1 MGILMPALRR
11 VREQAREMVC
21 RSHLNQTTM
30 GALLWSEDHDGWV
43 VGGYWFTG
51 LVVNTN
57 NSEKTQTYDTS
68 LYPYTR
74 AAFLK
79 RQWYN
84 ELPSSAAKS
93 RAMAQNNGLYT
104 CPSMNEGMFQ
114 SFPGAAEARDDPAE
128 SKRFA
133 QQDVQ
138 NRFLSYGVNEAAIEG
153 EGGGPG
159 KASKSED
166 FSWMK
171 EHGYTKVLSINR
183 PGDIVYF
190 MDHLN
195 FEPDMKSCIFDGNVN
210 KIGTYP
216 YTWRWHR
223 NMTSAN
229 IGWFD
234 GHVSRTPDDFLQRIR
249 YYYKGQKT
257 DGF

>member
-1 MGILMPALRR
+1 MTVKKKQSKAAGFTLIELLVVIAIIAVLMGILMPALRG

-21 RSHLNQTTM
+21 RSHLSQTTM

-57 NSEKTQTYDTS
+57 NSEKTQTYETS
-68 LYPYTR
+68 LYPYTH

-93 RAMAQNNGLYT
+93 RALAQNTGLYT
-104 CPSMNEGMFQ
+104 CPSMNEGLFG
-114 SFPGAAEARDDPAE
+114 SFSGAVEARDNPDE

-133 QQDVQ
+133 QQDVED
-138 NRFLSYGVNEAAIEG
+138 RFLSYGVNEAAIEG
-153 EGGGPG
+153 EAGGPG
-159 KASKSED
+159 KATKSED
-166 FSWMK
+166 FSWLK
-171 EHGYTKVLSINR
+171 DHGYTKVLSINR
-183 PGDIVYF
+183 PADVVYF

-195 FEPDMKSCIFDGNVN
+195 FEPDMKSFIFDGNVN

-216 YTWRWHR
+216 WVY
-223 NMTSAN
+223 A
-229 IGWFD
+229 
-234 GHVSRTPDDFLQRIR
+234 V
-249 YYYKGQKT
+249 
-257 DGF
+257 